1 MACNFNK
8 HAQKGNEFVSEVARE
23 LGIPEDKDKAL
34 RILKAVLHT
43 LRDKITPEESLQLIA
58 QLPLFIKAIY
68 VDGWR
73 ISGKHEKMRQKN
85 DFLEAVISNGGVAG
99 NDDFQTLDIAE
110 SAVRDVFHIL
120 QQHVSEGEIIDVIKI
135 LPIDLRQL
143 WA

>member
-1 MACNFNK
+1 MAYNFDK
-8 HAQKGNEFVSEVARE
+8 HVQKGNEFLNEVACE
-23 LGIPEDKDKAL
+23 LGIPDNKGKAM

-43 LRDKITPEESLQLIA
+43 LRDKISPEESLQLIA

-73 ISGKHEKMRQKN
+73 ISGKHEKMRKME
-85 DFLEAVISNGGVAG
+85 DFLEAVISRGGVAG
-99 NDDFQTLDIAE
+99 DDDFQDIHQTE

-120 QQHVSEGEIIDVIKI
+120 KQQVSEGEIIDIIKI
-135 LPIDLRQL
+135 MPLDLRQL

>member
-1 MACNFNK
+1 MAYNFNK
-8 HAQKGNEFVSEVARE
+8 HAQKGNEFVNEVARE
-23 LGIPEDKDKAL
+23 LGIPDDNDKAM

-43 LRDKITPEESLQLIA
+43 LRDKISPEESLQLIA

-73 ISGKHEKMRQKN
+73 ISGKHQKMRKMN
-85 DFLEAVISNGGVAG
+85 DFLEAVISNGGVTG
-99 NDDFQTLDIAE
+99 DDDFQTLDRTE

-120 QQHVSEGEIIDVIKI
+120 QQHISEGEIIDIIKV
-135 LPIDLRQL
+135 LPVDLRQL